1 MPPPDI
7 NRFNNTTNPSQGAVN
22 FSGGIN
28 SSSNSQALIY
38 QSATH
43 AYMGAKRL
51 PNGRVVDTLLP
62 LSDANTSFMFL
73 GADERKTLYDQMDSW
88 YGKGRWDK
96 SYVPK
101 FYSRAVKASA
111 YEYTYNQKKIT
122 PLDAYAFIVAEEARA
137 GAPAGGGGGG
147 NGVSQSTSTQVNLT
161 DPGSA
166 RKLVDD
172 ALSQYLGRRANP
184 NEQAKFYKALN
195 VMERESP
202 VVTTTTRSGSGASTV
217 SQGGFNPSTF
227 SEEWARGQQGSG
239 EYQAATTYL
248 NAFIDSLK
256 ATI

>member
-7 NRFNNTTNPSQGAVN
+7 NRFNNTTNPSQGTVN
-22 FSGGIN
+22 FAGGIN
-28 SSSNSQALIY
+28 SGANSQAIMY
-38 QSATH
+38 DSATH

-51 PNGRVVDTLLP
+51 PNGRIVDTLLP
-62 LSDANTSFMFL
+62 LGDANTSFMFL
-73 GADERKTLYDQMDSW
+73 GSEERKTLYDQMDKW
-88 YGKGRWDK
+88 YGKDRWDK

-101 FYSRAVKASA
+101 FYGRAVKASA
-111 YEYTYNQKKIT
+111 YQYTYNQKKIT
-122 PLDAYAFIVAEEARA
+122 PLDAYAFIVAEDARA
-137 GAPAGGGGGG
+137 GASAVSGGGGGA
-147 NGVSQSTSTQVNLT
+147 VSRSVSTQVNLT

-184 NEQAKFYKALN
+184 NEQAKFFKALN

-202 VVTTTTRSGSGASTV
+202 VVTTSTRSGSSASTV
-217 SQGGFNPSTF
+217 SEGGFNPSTF
-227 SEEWARGQQGSG
+227 ADEWARGQQGSG